1 MNILD
6 DIKITVIANCV
17 ASDLHAIEHDDYSEI
32 IMKLKS
38 LSPYSL
44 ESVLEILN
52 MHVVQNMTD
61 KKKTKS
67 QKNEHNLRV
76 VQ

>member
-17 ASDLHAIEHDDYSEI
+17 ASDIHAIEHDDYSEI

-38 LSPYSL
+38 LSPRNL

-52 MHVVQNMTD
+52 MHVVQNIAD
-61 KKKTKS
+61 KKKNKR
-67 QKNEHNLRV
+67 QKGDHNLRV